1 MEKKNTFWNTL
12 EKLYVFLGVIEY
24 NLIRILGWV
33 FLIIGISNLIK
44 SIHFYLIEEDQ
55 NILLENND
63 TIIFLKNELSF
74 VFIPIFIGGFLL
86 LVNNRLKLN
95 KNE

>member
-24 NLIRILGWV
+24 NLIRILGWI

-86 LVNNRLKLN
+86 LVYNQLKLN

>member
-1 MEKKNTFWNTL
+1 MEKKYKFRNTL
-12 EKLYVFLGVIEY
+12 EKLNLFLVVIEY

-33 FLIIGISNLIK
+33 FLIIGCFNFTDSIK
-44 SIHFYLIEEDQ
+44 YYLIEEDQ

-63 TIIFLKNELSF
+63 TIVFLKNELSF

>member
-1 MEKKNTFWNTL
+1 MEKYNN
-12 EKLYVFLGVIEY
+12 FLMVIEC
-24 NLIRILGWV
+24 NLIRIIGWV
-33 FLIIGISNLIK
+33 FLFIGISNLIK

-63 TIIFLKNELSF
+63 TIVFLKNELSF

-86 LVNNRLKLN
+86 LVYNQLKLN